1 MPKILRVIIAG
12 LSALFL
18 TACFELAAQSKYINV
33 DKGSVDNMIVLGPA
47 TTSEG
52 DRVLYTIV
60 SQPTHGVIDE
70 SNLPEVT
77 YTPDADY
84 IGKDLF
90 TFKLSDGEDESN
102 VATITITVAGTELV
116 NQAPVARIVPEDE
129 VVVTVGEVVSLS
141 GATSSDDDGTVVAY
155 EWLEDDAVLH
165 RGSLYDANL
174 SVGSHTIV
182 LKVTDDKN
190 ATAEDSIEIVVN
202 PLSAS

>member
-1 MPKILRVIIAG
+1 MRKILRVIIAG

-18 TACFELAAQSKYINV
+18 TACFELAAQSKYVDV
-33 DKGSVDNMIVLGPA
+33 DKGSRDNMIVLGPA

-60 SQPTHGVIDE
+60 SQPAHGVLDE

-84 IGKDLF
+84 MGKDRF

-102 VATITITVAGTELV
+102 VATITITVVGSVLV
-116 NQAPVARIVPEDE
+116 NQAPVARIVVEGE
-129 VVVTVGEVVSLS
+129 VMVSVGEAVSLS
-141 GATSSDDDGTVVAY
+141 GATSSDDDGIVAAY
-155 EWLEDDAVLH
+155 EWLEDDTVLH

-174 SVGSHTIV
+174 SVGGHTIT

-190 ATAEDSIEIVVN
+190 ATTEDSIEIVVN
-202 PLSAS
+202 TTF